1 MGNEICLSM
10 HPRNFGFAKIV
21 RPYVRPPIRMYV
33 RLPFMLA
40 DVKYHAY

>member
-1 MGNEICLSM
+1 MGNEIWLSM
-10 HPRNFGFAKIV
+10 RPRNFGFDKIV

-40 DVKYHAY
+40 DMKYHTY